1 MMNAAVRKL
10 LHDLEEQGRAHDA
23 READRSRK
31 LLNLQP
37 DTAEIVSMLARGSG
51 AKRVLEI
58 GTSNGYSTIWL
69 AASVAPAGGCVI
81 SIDRSPEKQK
91 MARENLA
98 KAGLSESV
106 ELRCGDAT
114 EMVAALAGPFD
125 FVFFDAD
132 RIDAHKQLVLLLPKL
147 APLAFLLA
155 DNALSHPAELA
166 HYLAMI
172 KGLKDVQHALIPVGK
187 GLSVAL
193 AGPNLGNFTPEPSN
207 GK

>member
-1 MMNAAVRKL
+1 MNAEIRKL
-10 LHDLEEQGRAHDA
+10 LKELEEQGRVHDA
-23 READRSRK
+23 RETDRSRK

-37 DTAEIVSMLARGSG
+37 DTAQIVSMLARGSR

-69 AASVAPAGGCVI
+69 AASVAPAGGRVI
-81 SIDRSPEKQK
+81 SIDRSPEKHK

-98 KAGLSESV
+98 KAGLLEHV

-114 EMVAALAGPFD
+114 EIVASLAGPFD

-132 RIDAHKQLVLLLPKL
+132 RIDAHNQLALLLPKL
-147 APLAFLLA
+147 DSMAFLLA
-155 DNALSHPAELA
+155 DNALSHPAEIA
-166 HYLAMI
+166 DYLKMI
-172 KGLKDVQHALIPVGK
+172 KGLNDVQHALIPVGK

-193 AGPNLGNFTPEPSN
+193 TGSS
-207 GK
+207 